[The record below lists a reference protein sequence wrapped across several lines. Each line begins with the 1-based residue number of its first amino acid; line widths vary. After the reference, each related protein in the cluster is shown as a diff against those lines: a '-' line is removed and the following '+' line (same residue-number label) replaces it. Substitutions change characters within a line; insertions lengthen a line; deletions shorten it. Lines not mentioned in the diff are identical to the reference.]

1 MSFSKFFLFGIL
13 LWLLLSLLKG
23 LFLQALNLQVWPLQ
37 VLFIF
42 ATIIIS
48 MACARRLGVINYL
61 EAGLVAFLWTAGV
74 LIVDLMLLYA
84 VLKLPVFSGITQ
96 WLSYGAVATGI
107 FFFHKKRHVHIRH
120 EQHAHHH

>member
-23 LFLQALNLQVWPLQ
+23 VFLQMLNVKVLPLQ
-37 VLFIF
+37 VLFLF
-42 ATIIIS
+42 STIIIS

-61 EAGLVAFLWTAGV
+61 EAGLVAFLWTMGILVADF
-74 LIVDLMLLYA
+74 ILLYA
-84 VLKLPVFSGITQ
+84 VLKLPVFGGITQ
-96 WLSYGAVATGI
+96 WLSYAAAAAGI
-107 FFFHKKRHVHIRH
+107 FFFHKKRHVHIRK